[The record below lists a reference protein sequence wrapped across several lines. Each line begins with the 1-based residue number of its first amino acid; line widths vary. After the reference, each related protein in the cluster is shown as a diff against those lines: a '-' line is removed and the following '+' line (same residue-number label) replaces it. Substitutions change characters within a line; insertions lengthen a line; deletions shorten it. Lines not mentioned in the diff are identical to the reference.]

1 MLQQLANRAGR
12 VSIALI
18 VSVTLT
24 AVVTLVLTAFAFYFY
39 EVERIQRWEEL
50 HKTLSTSADELAA
63 AVALPAWNFDEAQ
76 IVTIMKSGLSNRNL
90 CASAVVP
97 TAGSHPFILSR
108 DAAGLLRAVD
118 TPPASP
124 ELLVERRAIVAGGQE
139 IGTITVYASPSV
151 LLQQMRQRKLVIAA
165 IIVVLDLTLVLS
177 VYMLLWHL
185 MLKPLTAIGR
195 YAAYVKAGNNVG
207 AAPPKA
213 LFFGEL
219 KTLNASIR
227 DMVALLDSR
236 YVAMHASEERLQ
248 IASSAAAIGI
258 WDWNII
264 TGEVMWDEQM
274 FRLYDAEPSKV
285 SMPFQMWDAMLH
297 PDDAIPTRALLQ
309 QSLEGR
315 AEYDVEF
322 RVIWP
327 DGSVRHIKG
336 DAMIF
341 RDADSRPVRMVGV
354 NYDVTAQKQA
364 ELELRRH
371 RHHLEE
377 LVEDRTRALSVAVLQ
392 AQAANQAKSTFL
404 ANMSHELRTPLN
416 SVIGF
421 SRLMADSKHML
432 PEEKRNLAII
442 HRSGHH
448 LLTLINDILELSK
461 IEAGRAALQTE
472 VVSLRDL
479 LQEVMDMVSMRA
491 GQGGIELVLE
501 CVLMPPAARVDG
513 TKLRQ
518 VLLNL
523 MSNAVKF
530 AHQGKVTL
538 AVRGATRADGQC
550 DLSFAVRDTGA
561 GIPAEDQARI
571 FEPFVQADGPGAK
584 EGTGLGLTISREFV
598 LLMGGELAVAS
609 TPGQGA
615 TFYFTIPVQV
625 AGNPALQG
633 DAPHEDAAGAAEV
646 AALAPADRGCR
657 ILVADDNEDGCALL
671 ASLLQPLGF
680 EVHCAADGVAALE
693 AIAQWQPKLVF
704 MDWRMPQLDGLE
716 ATRRVRADPDL
727 PQPRIVM
734 LTASAFAEER
744 EEALAAGADEFM
756 RKPVEQE
763 QLYLMLEQQL
773 GLQFMRHR
781 QRPHAQLPAPLS
793 RDDLGQLDEALRRK
807 LKAAVQELNLAR
819 VARLL
824 EPLPPALSGV
834 VERIEHML
842 RLHRY
847 PQLCLLLDDMVADAD
862 DTDNTLRETA

>member
-1 MLQQLANRAGR
+1 A
-12 VSIALI
+12 
-18 VSVTLT
+18 
-24 AVVTLVLTAFAFYFY
+24 
-39 EVERIQRWEEL
+39 
-50 HKTLSTSADELAA
+50 
-63 AVALPAWNFDEAQ
+63 
-76 IVTIMKSGLSNRNL
+76 
-90 CASAVVP
+90 
-97 TAGSHPFILSR
+97 AGSHPFILSR
-108 DAAGLLRAVD
+108 DADGRLEAV
-118 TPPASP
+118 TTVPQSP
-124 ELLVERRAIVAGGQE
+124 ELLVERRAIVAAGQN
-139 IGTITVYASPSV
+139 IGTITVYASPAV

-177 VYMLLWHL
+177 LYMLLWHL
-185 MLKPLTAIGR
+185 ILKPLTAVGR
-195 YAAYVKAGNNVG
+195 YAGYVKAGNNLG

-213 LFFGEL
+213 LFLGEL
-219 KTLNASIR
+219 KTLYASIR
-227 DMVALLDSR
+227 DMVELLDSR

-258 WDWNII
+258 WDWNVIS
-264 TGEVMWDEQM
+264 GLVVWDEQM
-274 FRLYDAEPSKV
+274 FRLYQAEPHKV
-285 SMPFQMWDAMLH
+285 PMPFKLWEDMLH

-309 QSLEGR
+309 QSLEGL

-327 DGSVRHIKG
+327 DGSVRHMKG

-341 RDADSRPVRMVGV
+341 RGADSRPVRMVGV
-354 NYDVTAQKQA
+354 NYDITAQKSA
-364 ELELRRH
+364 EMELRRH

-461 IEAGRAALQTE
+461 IEAGRAVLQTE
-472 VVSLRDL
+472 VVSLREM

-491 GQGGIELVLE
+491 GQSGIELILE
-501 CVLMPPAARVDG
+501 CVLMPAAARVDG

-538 AVRGATRADGQC
+538 GVRGVTGADGGCQ
-550 DLSFAVRDTGA
+550 LSFAVRDSGP
-561 GIPAEDQARI
+561 GISEQDQVRI
-571 FEPFVQADGPGAK
+571 FEPFIQADGPGAK

-598 LLMGGELAVAS
+598 LLMGGVLGVQS
-609 TPGQGA
+609 VLGQGA
-615 TFYFTIPVQV
+615 TFTFTIPVQLT
-625 AGNPALQG
+625 G
-633 DAPHEDAAGAAEV
+633 AAGLTPERPAGTGGGGDV
-646 AALAPADRGCR
+646 AALAPQDRGCR

-671 ASLLQPLGF
+671 VSLLKPLGF
-680 EVHCAADGVAALE
+680 AVRCAPDGVAALD
-693 AIAQWQPKLVF
+693 AITAWQPNLVF

-716 ATRRVRADPDL
+716 VTRRVRADPDQV
-727 PQPRIVM
+727 QPRIVM
-734 LTASAFAEER
+734 LTASAYAEER

-756 RKPVEQE
+756 RKPVQQE
-763 QLYLMLEQQL
+763 QLYLVLEQQL
-773 GLQFMRHR
+773 GLQFVRHR
-781 QRPHAQLPAPLS
+781 HAQPQALPAPLS
-793 RDDLGQLDEALRRK
+793 RGDLDLLAPELRAT
-807 LKAAVQELNLAR
+807 LKTAVQELNLAR
-819 VARLL
+819 VALL
-824 EPLPPALSGV
+824 LAPLPPALAGV

-847 PQLCLLLDDMVADAD
+847 PQLCVLLDEAAAEADG
-862 DTDNTLRETA
+862 NPIRETA